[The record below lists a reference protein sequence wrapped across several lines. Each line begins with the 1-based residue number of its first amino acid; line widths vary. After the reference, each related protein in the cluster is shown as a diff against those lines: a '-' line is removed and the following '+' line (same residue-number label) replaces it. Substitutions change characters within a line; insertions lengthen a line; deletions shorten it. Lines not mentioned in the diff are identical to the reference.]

1 MALLK
6 TVIIEDEIPS
16 QEVLVNY
23 LDEYCKDVDIL
34 AVAKSLRAG
43 EAAIKL
49 YKPNLVITDIR
60 LPDGLSFEL
69 FRDMKVINFK
79 TIFTTAYSEYAVKAF
94 RISATDY
101 LLKPIKIDDLIE
113 SIEKVKAEIMQ
124 GTDLRNL
131 EVLMNNMK
139 NNDSAY
145 EQLVVHDNVGFK
157 VLEIK
162 DIIMCKADGYCS
174 ALYLVG
180 EQKITSSKI
189 LKYYEELLPPSQF
202 IRVHNSFIINT
213 KHVKSFSTDGIIG
226 LSEGNTAAV
235 GNTFKKR
242 FIDHFNRMR

>member
-23 LDEYCKDVDIL
+23 LSQYCKDVEIL
-34 AVAKSLRAG
+34 AVAKSLKAG
-43 EAAIKL
+43 EAAIKQH
-49 YKPNLVITDIR
+49 KPNLVITDIR
-60 LPDGLSFEL
+60 LPDGLSLDL
-69 FRDMKVINFK
+69 FKDVNEISFK
-79 TIFTTAYSEYAVKAF
+79 TIFITAYSEYAVKAF

-113 SIEKVKAEIMQ
+113 AVEKVKAEIMQ

-131 EVLMNNMK
+131 EVLFNNMK
-139 NNDSAY
+139 NNDANF
-145 EQLVVHDNVGFK
+145 EQLVVHENMGFK

-174 ALYLVG
+174 VLHMVG
-180 EQKITSSKI
+180 EQKIISSKI
-189 LKYYEELLPPSQF
+189 LKYYDELLPSSHF
-202 IRVHNSFIINT
+202 LRVHNSFIINI
-213 KHVKSFSTDGIIG
+213 KHVKSFSTDGFIG

-242 FIDHFNRMR
+242 FIDHFNKMK